1 MIVIENMSKDFDTI
15 YWLLLLPLY
24 CLILALW
31 MGLEFFI
38 GFFRPFTGTVPAHPF
53 RSARM
58 MWPLFVIYSW
68 LDFRYNWTWVN
79 MPLWAIILFL
89 ALCFAGL
96 LIRAWAV
103 FHLGRIYWHD
113 HLHRTP
119 YHILPA
125 GRIAGRFGLPSSCGF
140 IFFSKIIEFEKTF
153 FPESSLIIKSNEKE
167 AGMEHLELVLKA
179 INGDGEAFYQ
189 LILPKQEDFY
199 RIAYSYVKNKED
211 ALDIIHETVYKAFKS
226 LKSLKKP
233 EFFYTW
239 LTRILINTSIDY
251 AKNNWKVFYLFTNA
265 LMYSSDFMNRGLNK
279 DEKIDLYS
287 AIDTLK
293 ENYKTVIILKYF
305 NGLTLN
311 EIAELL
317 DVPLGTVKTNLHK
330 ALAAL
335 RNEMKEEIRF
345 APAYRSV

>member
-1 MIVIENMSKDFDTI
+1 
-15 YWLLLLPLY
+15 
-24 CLILALW
+24 
-31 MGLEFFI
+31 
-38 GFFRPFTGTVPAHPF
+38 
-53 RSARM
+53 
-58 MWPLFVIYSW
+58 
-68 LDFRYNWTWVN
+68 
-79 MPLWAIILFL
+79 
-89 ALCFAGL
+89 
-96 LIRAWAV
+96 
-103 FHLGRIYWHD
+103 
-113 HLHRTP
+113 
-119 YHILPA
+119 
-125 GRIAGRFGLPSSCGF
+125 
-140 IFFSKIIEFEKTF
+140 
-153 FPESSLIIKSNEKE
+153 
-167 AGMEHLELVLKA
+167 MEHLELVLEA
-179 INGDGEAFYQ
+179 MNGDGEAFYQ

-251 AKNNWKVFYLFTNA
+251 AKNNWKVLYFFTNS
-265 LMYSSDFMNRGLNK
+265 LMYSNNFMNYGLNK

-293 ENYKTVIILKYF
+293 EKYKTVIILKYF

-311 EIAELL
+311 EIAEIL
-317 DVPLGTVKTNLHK
+317 DTPLGTVKTNLHK